1 MVVTRIFLM
10 NLTSRLGKKSGQV
23 SKMEREREG
32 EREKG
37 AQSWKWK
44 EKIKINYHN
53 KPSYFLY
60 WSLKIKDLIKQSAW
74 KEYKLFTS
82 KWVLV

>member
-37 AQSWKWK
+37 AQS
-44 EKIKINYHN
+44 
-53 KPSYFLY
+53 
-60 WSLKIKDLIKQSAW
+60 
-74 KEYKLFTS
+74 
-82 KWVLV
+82 